1 MDHYA
6 ALEHGFLEES
16 VSLLRQNRDLDR
28 AFGKLDV
35 EDAVA
40 LGRQG
45 ARSALAPLVWST
57 AIGDRWDVRQ
67 ASDFLGITR
76 QGLYKRVRNGSALG
90 VRGQGTTYFPVW
102 QFDPRERI
110 IRAVTGRVIEAFRS
124 ADPAVDPLVIAAW
137 AMKPNRRL
145 EDRSP
150 AEWVAENQDPEVVV
164 AAAGHAA
171 RPLAA

>member
-1 MDHYA
+1 MDHGA
-6 ALEHGFLEES
+6 ALEQGFQEGLW
-16 VSLLRQNRDLDR
+16 SLLGGDPDLAK
-28 AFGKLDV
+28 AFEELNIEDV
-35 EDAVA
+35 VA

-45 ARSALAPLVWST
+45 ARSALAPLVWGT

-76 QGLYKRVRNGSALG
+76 QGLYKRVRGGSALG

-110 IRAVTGRVIEAFRS
+110 IRAVTGRVIGVFRS
-124 ADPAVDPLVIAAW
+124 ADATVDPLVIAAW

-150 AEWVAENQDPEVVV
+150 AEWVAEDQDPEVVV
-164 AAAGHAA
+164 AAAAHAA

>member
-1 MDHYA
+1 MDQGA
-6 ALEHGFLEES
+6 ALEHGFQEELE
-16 VSLLRQNRDLDR
+16 SLLDRNPDLAK
-28 AFGKLDV
+28 AFEELGIEDV
-35 EDAVA
+35 VA

-45 ARSALAPLVWST
+45 ARSALAPLVWGT

-137 AMKPNRRL
+137 ATKLNRRL

-150 AEWVAENQDPEVVV
+150 AEWVAEDRDLEVVV
-164 AAAGHAA
+164 AAARHAA